1 MGWIA
6 VADEG
11 GRWLRQ
17 DWAES
22 PADRLL
28 PRGTLMVEVP
38 VTGATR
44 PERLVTLERET
55 PWPGSL
61 SLTAL
66 PGEGLAL
73 VVTQGTQ
80 VVQAV
85 LPLDLD
91 RREGGLRITYAWD
104 SPARRG
110 RVAAE
115 RTDGTLLALRDIAAP
130 PPLLAADAQALD
142 GQGLAL
148 CALSEAVEP
157 LGPVPTLDAAT
168 QVETPQGARSVAD
181 LRCGDTVLTRSGAV
195 VPVLAPLERR
205 VPARGSFRPVRLRA
219 PYFGLRADLVVAP
232 GQSLVVSGTDV
243 AYLFGCEAVL
253 VPASALV
260 NGRAA
265 VFEDTGPL
273 VTWHQLL
280 LPGHEALVSEGA
292 GIESLYVGR
301 LRRRREI
308 LRETLLAEVPPGLM
322 PEHGGRSLKALAP
335 FEAITLAETRAA

>member
-6 VADEG
+6 VADKG
-11 GRWLRQ
+11 GRWLRPN
-17 DWAES
+17 WADS
-22 PADRLL
+22 APGRLV
-28 PRGTLMVEVP
+28 PRGTLMVEIP

-44 PERLVTLERET
+44 PERLLTLERET

-73 VVTQGTQ
+73 VVTQGAR

-85 LPLDLD
+85 LPVDLD
-91 RREGGLRITYAWD
+91 RREGSLRITYAWD

-110 RVAAE
+110 RFAAE
-115 RTDGTLLALRDIAAP
+115 RTDGTLLALREVAAP
-130 PPLLAADAQALD
+130 PPMLAADV
-142 GQGLAL
+142 LAL
-148 CALSEAVEP
+148 NGKGLPLCAFSEAVEP
-157 LGPVPTLDAAT
+157 LGPMPTLDAAT
-168 QVETPQGARSVAD
+168 LVETPQGARPVSD
-181 LRCGDTVLTRSGAV
+181 LRCGDTVLTRGGAV
-195 VPVLAPLERR
+195 VPVLAHLARN

-219 PYFGLRADLVVAP
+219 PCFGLRADLVVAP
-232 GQSLVVSGTDV
+232 GQSLVVSGADV

-265 VFEDTGPL
+265 VFEDMGPL

-280 LPGHEALVSEGA
+280 LPGAEALVSEGG
-292 GIESLYVGR
+292 GIESLYIGR
-301 LRRRREI
+301 LRRHRAV
-308 LRETLLAEVPPGLM
+308 LSETLLAEVPPGLM
-322 PEHGGRSLKALAP
+322 PEHGGRALKVLAP
-335 FEAITLAETRAA
+335 FEAITLAEARAA

>member
-6 VADEG
+6 VADAG
-11 GRWLRQ
+11 GRWLRP
-17 DWAES
+17 DWKDSAPE
-22 PADRLL
+22 RLL
-28 PRGTLMVEVP
+28 PRGTLMVETP
-38 VTGATR
+38 VTRTPR
-44 PERLVTLERET
+44 PERILSLERES

-73 VVTQGTQ
+73 VVTQGAQ
-80 VVQAV
+80 LIQAV

-91 RREGGLRITYAWD
+91 GREDSLRITYAWD

-110 RVAAE
+110 RFAAE
-115 RTDGTLLALRDIAAP
+115 RTDGTVLALREVEAP
-130 PPLLAADAQALD
+130 PPMLAADAQGLN
-142 GQGLAL
+142 GGGLAL

-157 LGPVPTLDAAT
+157 LGPVPTLAAT
-168 QVETPQGARSVAD
+168 TRVETPQGARPVDALD
-181 LRCGDTVLTRSGAV
+181 RADTVLTRSGEAL
-195 VPVLAPLERR
+195 PVLARLERS
-205 VPARGSFRPVRLRA
+205 VPSRGSFRPVRLRS
-219 PYFGLRADLVVAP
+219 PFFGLRADFVVAP

-260 NGRAA
+260 NGRTA
-265 VFEDTGPL
+265 VFEDTGPV

-280 LPGHEALVSEGA
+280 LPGHEALLSEGA

-301 LRRRREI
+301 LRRRREV
-308 LRETLLAEVPPGLM
+308 LRETLLAEVPPGMM
-322 PEHGGRSLKALAP
+322 PEHGGRALKVLAP
-335 FEAITLAETRAA
+335 YEAITLAEARAA